1 MREDAAPQEI
11 PAGPLSRPTSNLA
24 RHRAGGDVG
33 GLVGVVPVAAVEASN
48 ADVDAGE
55 EEAMQLPDDGSLD
68 EASSDAETKE
78 TE

>member
-1 MREDAAPQEI
+1 MTVEET
-11 PAGPLSRPTSNLA
+11 GMSSESE
-24 RHRAGGDVG
+24 
-33 GLVGVVPVAAVEASN
+33 PVAAVEVSN

-68 EASSDAETKE
+68 EASSDADTKE